1 VPQQSNQEPG
11 RLSGFLQRANALL
24 LHEPIRFVLAVQHSC
39 NSPGWRH
46 ARVIPRSE
54 LAAPIGGSFDISA
67 CFTLCRAFQSSNT
80 ESSHSVN
87 APTRTAGRR
96 SKVGHEGAGMVVIPD
111 ASAAVRATDG
121 LKMTYMCSL

>member
-11 RLSGFLQRANALL
+11 QLSGFLQRANALL
-24 LHEPIRFVLAVQHSC
+24 LHEPIRFVLTVQHSC
-39 NSPGWRH
+39 NFPGWRH
-46 ARVIPRSE
+46 ARVKPRSE

-67 CFTLCRAFQSSNT
+67 CFTDCRAFQSSRT

-87 APTRTAGRR
+87 AATRTAAGRR
-96 SKVGHEGAGMVVIPD
+96 SRVGREGAGMVIISD

-121 LKMTYMCSL
+121 LNDDLHV